1 MNSDLLI
8 YQPDIELET
17 TEVDLNDI
25 KTMLSVEEDKAL
37 REILELEKEAQGQ
50 KDLFREVLE
59 SAKKSALDYLEGMTG
74 IAVENENLRNP
85 QDVSKWDKTDI
96 DISHPSADPNVSKES
111 RKMSDARTTPFDKNV
126 NQHTQGMSDCGK
138 KTLERDLMAY
148 EQRTKSI
155 TALSKDGNTI
165 DYKTNK
171 QANLESLAGLR
182 SYKVGPVVPM
192 YSVSEME
199 EKFRAQ
205 CPDKLDRTKTASFV
219 RKTNFDRFDTELMSR
234 YGFKS
239 KAEAQKW
246 RKDHNLT
253 IHEGPDGMML
263 VPRDVHDGARHKGY
277 CSEMTSYLHGDST
290 KAQLNKFISDEK
302 IAYIKH
308 EAKIRA
314 KRAAKSTL
322 VSVGKSVLVGL
333 LKDVVG
339 TIISEMYKEFSSE
352 SDDKFVERVKRAFK
366 QSWQIIKDK
375 VKQTLKS
382 AWESFKS
389 NVIAEIFTALN
400 DFVFNTFKNTLRII
414 RKMWG
419 SIKSAFKIIFK
430 SDKSVSFGER
440 LYEAT
445 KVLTAG
451 VVALLGFGLNELID
465 KGLTSLGIPFSSY
478 IAECFSG
485 LFAGITSGLVLLLFD
500 RFKTQ
505 FFSPSVST
513 RIIQQQ
519 SKLIHIQSAKISLS
533 SLEVNMKMKAT
544 YEQIVVECGTM
555 KIAHESFVQKQ
566 SEVNV
571 VNKKVKRALAQQ
583 DDFIANLE
591 KLKNDYVNDEDF

>member
-1 MNSDLLI
+1 M
-8 YQPDIELET
+8 
-17 TEVDLNDI
+17 
-25 KTMLSVEEDKAL
+25 
-37 REILELEKEAQGQ
+37 
-50 KDLFREVLE
+50 
-59 SAKKSALDYLEGMTG
+59 
-74 IAVENENLRNP
+74 
-85 QDVSKWDKTDI
+85 
-96 DISHPSADPNVSKES
+96 
-111 RKMSDARTTPFDKNV
+111 
-126 NQHTQGMSDCGK
+126 
-138 KTLERDLMAY
+138 
-148 EQRTKSI
+148 
-155 TALSKDGNTI
+155 
-165 DYKTNK
+165 
-171 QANLESLAGLR
+171 
-182 SYKVGPVVPM
+182 
-192 YSVSEME
+192 
-199 EKFRAQ
+199 
-205 CPDKLDRTKTASFV
+205 
-219 RKTNFDRFDTELMSR
+219 
-234 YGFKS
+234 
-239 KAEAQKW
+239 
-246 RKDHNLT
+246 
-253 IHEGPDGMML
+253 
-263 VPRDVHDGARHKGY
+263 
-277 CSEMTSYLHGDST
+277 
-290 KAQLNKFISDEK
+290 
-302 IAYIKH
+302 
-308 EAKIRA
+308 
-314 KRAAKSTL
+314 
-322 VSVGKSVLVGL
+322 LVGL

-339 TIISEMYKEFSSE
+339 TIISEMYKEFSSD
-352 SDDKFVERVKRAFK
+352 SDDKFFVRVKRAFK

-478 IAECFSG
+478 IAECFAG

-519 SKLIHIQSAKISLS
+519 SKLIHIQSAKITLS

-544 YEQIVVECGTM
+544 YEQVAVEFGTM

-571 VNKKVKRALAQQ
+571 VNKKVKRALVQQ